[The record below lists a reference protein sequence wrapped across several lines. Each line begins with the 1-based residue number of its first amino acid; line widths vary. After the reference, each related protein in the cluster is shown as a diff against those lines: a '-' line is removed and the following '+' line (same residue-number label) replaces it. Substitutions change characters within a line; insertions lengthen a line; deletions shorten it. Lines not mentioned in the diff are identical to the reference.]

1 VGNRVNGTSFRQT
14 TLKSSIR
21 CNGVGLHSGEKI
33 AMTLYP
39 AEPGTGITFRRTDL
53 GGAEIPAR
61 FENVVDTRLCTTIAN
76 EDGASVGTVEHLL
89 AAFSGCEVDNAVV
102 ELDGPEVPIMDGSAE
117 PFVFLIDCAGLV
129 SQNAP
134 RRAIRI
140 LRPVTVDDD
149 GREASLKPSEGFSVS
164 LDIDFDNPR
173 IGKQELTVEVTSHLF
188 KAEIC
193 RARTFGFLHEVEA
206 LRQSGL
212 ALGGSLDNA
221 VVLSGDEILN
231 EGGLR
236 YTNEFVRHKVLDCI
250 GDLYLAGGPLIG
262 HYSGRRTG
270 HAIHNKLLRAL
281 FADAKAWT
289 WTSLEETVVE
299 PTEIEAA
306 WPAPLVAATA

>member
-1 VGNRVNGTSFRQT
+1 MRKRVNGTSFRQT

-21 CNGVGLHSGEKI
+21 CSGIGLHTGEKI

-39 AEPGTGITFRRTDL
+39 AEPGEGITFRRTDL

-61 FENVVDTRLCTTIAN
+61 FDNVVDTRLCTTIAN

-89 AAFSGCEVDNAVV
+89 AAFSGCEIDNVVV

-117 PFVFLIDCAGLV
+117 PFVFLIDCAGLA

-134 RRAIRI
+134 RRAIQI
-140 LRPVTVDDD
+140 LRPVTVSDD
-149 GREASLKPSEGFSVS
+149 GREASLEPSDHFSVS

-173 IGKQELTVEVTSHLF
+173 IGKQQLTVDVTSHLF

-262 HYSGRRTG
+262 HYNGRRAG
-270 HAIHNKLLRAL
+270 HAVHNKLLRAL
-281 FADAKAWT
+281 FADANAWT
-289 WTSLEETVVE
+289 WTSLEETVAE
-299 PTEIEAA
+299 PTEVEAT